1 MRIAEFFDAY
11 GIDLDS
17 EAALQE
23 DADIYQGIAEM
34 DGYET
39 LLHLEMWGDYHYEE
53 TFSSVTYHFNDF
65 DSPCPSIDV
74 FSPGRKPYKYGK
86 THGTLTANNLNGA

>member
-39 LLHLEMWGDYHYEE
+39 LLHLEMWGDYRYEE

-65 DSPCPSIDV
+65 DSPLSFYRRFLAGEETVQIQI
-74 FSPGRKPYKYGK
+74 GR
-86 THGTLTANNLNGA
+86 ASCRERV